1 MSMKTRAMAVTVALI
16 ATTGGTALVAGP
28 AHAACPSEILYSLT
42 STANRMPFSG
52 VPTFKNGPGGTMSV
66 ARSYSGSVSFQVTA
80 GAESEVGAV
89 LAKAKVSISA
99 SLSTSNSTS
108 TTNTYTR
115 KITSGMYGHAQYVS
129 WGETV
134 SYRKSRVNANCTTSL
149 LATGTIKFP
158 STSEG
163 WYYWETSS

>member
-1 MSMKTRAMAVTVALI
+1 MKTRAAAVTVALI
-16 ATTGGTALVAGP
+16 ASTGGTALVAGP
-28 AHAACPSEILYSLT
+28 AHAACPYEILYALS
-42 STANRMPFSG
+42 STNNRMPFSG
-52 VPTFKNGPGGTMSV
+52 VPTFKNGPGGKMIVS
-66 ARSYSGSVSFQVTA
+66 RSYSGSVSFQVTA
-80 GAESEVGAV
+80 GAETEVGAV

-108 TTNTYTR
+108 TTNTYER
-115 KITSGMYGHAQYVS
+115 NITAGKYGHAQYVS
-129 WGETV
+129 WGKTV
-134 SYRKSRVNANCTTSL
+134 SYRKSRVNSNCTTTL